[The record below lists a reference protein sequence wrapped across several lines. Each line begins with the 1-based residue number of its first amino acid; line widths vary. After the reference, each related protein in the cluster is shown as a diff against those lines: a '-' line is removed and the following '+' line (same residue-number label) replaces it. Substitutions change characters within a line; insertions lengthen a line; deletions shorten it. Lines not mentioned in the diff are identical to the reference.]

1 MRLTLR
7 YAILFWL
14 VLLGC
19 CATSVVA
26 QTGVVKGKVKLE
38 DSKTHEQ
45 VVIVVTK
52 ATSVSSSR
60 KPAKEA
66 STEQQVTTN
75 GKGEFEIT
83 GLATGEYV
91 FSFQKPGFKTFVSRK
106 QEVLSGETLNL
117 RLIELKKEGDPYAQ
131 IRGAVLYGS
140 GFSLPQAL
148 VTIERIDGGK
158 KFKQEKVSQE
168 GGEFGFT
175 LKAEKAT
182 YRITAS
188 AKGFISASQ
197 EITIEADELRNIA
210 LTLQRAN

>member
-1 MRLTLR
+1 MRLTFR

-19 CATSVVA
+19 SAPTVLS
-26 QTGVVKGKVKLE
+26 QTGVVKGKVKLQ

-45 VVIVVTK
+45 VIIVVTK
-52 ATSVSSSR
+52 MRSATSNGKPTSSV
-60 KPAKEA
+60 AA
-66 STEQQVTTN
+66 EQQFTTN
-75 GKGEFEIT
+75 SKGEFEIT

-91 FSFQKPGFKTFVSRK
+91 FSFKKQGFKTFTSRK

-117 RLIELKKEGDPYAQ
+117 RLVELKRESEPYAQ
-131 IRGAVLYGS
+131 IRGAVFYGA
-140 GFSLPQAL
+140 GFTLPNAH

-175 LKAEKAT
+175 LKAEKAS

-188 AKGFISASQ
+188 AKGFISTSQ
-197 EITIEADELRNIA
+197 EITIEGDELRNIA
-210 LTLQRAN
+210 LTLQQAN